1 MERDLSVREVV
12 ASNRDR
18 VSRLCS
24 KVGRFCR
31 LSFPVQAARI
41 LGTDVRVEGAAGK
54 VTGTN

>member
-12 ASNRDR
+12 ASNRGC

-41 LGTDVRVEGAAGK
+41 LGTDVGFAGAAGN
-54 VTGTN
+54 VIGTN